1 MKYSI
6 IVATYNRLEELK
18 ELFAS
23 VEKLS
28 FDAAEFEF
36 VISDDG
42 SNDGTEDYIKSLM
55 QTVPYS
61 IQYLF
66 QQNKGPGAARNAA
79 MEKALGDYFIFIDSD
94 VMLPPQWLSL
104 IDAHLQKNPL
114 DAFGGPDTC
123 HESFSPL
130 LKAINY
136 SMTSFIGTGGTR
148 GSKKSMQ
155 KKFYPRSFNMG
166 ISRNVYETV
175 GGMGSLRHG
184 QDMEFS
190 ARIYENGFKVGLI
203 ADAFVYH
210 KRRTSLKRF
219 YKQIFN
225 WGVARINLGRMF
237 KSMLK
242 PIHLIPAAIVAA
254 FVILIVATPL
264 FYFAL
269 NDFFLV
275 VLYLWIAAIVCL
287 LMLAAIAF
295 LQSFAQYRSCRI
307 SRLSIVTLY
316 IQIIAYGFGL
326 WKGIFQVVG
335 GKKVAQGFT
344 KNYYK

>member
-6 IVATYNRLEELK
+6 IVATYNRLDELK

-23 VEKLS
+23 VENLDFS
-28 FDAAEFEF
+28 AADFEF

-42 SNDGTEDYIKSLM
+42 SNDGTADFISSLK
-55 QTVPYS
+55 TVVPFQ

-79 MEKALGDYFIFIDSD
+79 MEKADGDYFIFIDSD
-94 VMLPPQWLSL
+94 VMLPPEWLRT
-104 IDAHLQKNPL
+104 IDEFLKNTPL

-148 GSKKSMQ
+148 GSKKSVQ

-166 ISRNVYETV
+166 VSRKVWEAV
-175 GGMGSLRHG
+175 GSMGALRHG
-184 QDMEFS
+184 QDMEYS
-190 ARIYENGFKVGLI
+190 ARIYKNGFIVGLI
-203 ADAFVYH
+203 PDAFVYH

-225 WGVARINLGRMF
+225 WGVARINLGRMD
-237 KSMLK
+237 KTMLK

-254 FVILIVATPL
+254 FLVLIAATPL
-264 FYFAL
+264 FYFAVSQL
-269 NDFFLV
+269 FIF
-275 VLYLWIAAIVCL
+275 VLYLWIAVGVFL
-287 LMLAAIAF
+287 LLLAGIAF
-295 LQSFAQYRSCRI
+295 LQSITQYKKLKI
-307 SRLSIVTLY
+307 GFLSIVTLY
-316 IQIIAYGFGL
+316 IQIFAYGFGL
-326 WKGIFQVVG
+326 WKGILQVLT
-335 GKKVAQGFT
+335 GKKEAKGFT
-344 KNYYK
+344 RNYYK